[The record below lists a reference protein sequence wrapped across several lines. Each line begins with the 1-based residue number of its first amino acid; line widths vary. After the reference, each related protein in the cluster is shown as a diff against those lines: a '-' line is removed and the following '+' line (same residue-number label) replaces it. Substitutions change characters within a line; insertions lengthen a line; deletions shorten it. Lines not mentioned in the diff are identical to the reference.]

1 METNINYQ
9 YIYQYSQDF
18 AQKVSDRFFSNKTTI
33 DGREMLNL
41 TPVTQI
47 NLFTIKI
54 IFQQWKDEMN
64 RLKSPYFNYQAPE
77 VRKVMREFMNVLSR
91 NISVD
96 QENFTPLLA
105 KAVQDAILLIFSP
118 YDFYRQEFSRKSNI
132 NSNELKEVAKYIK
145 VNSNLMDA
153 FIQQIAAGDKEIV
166 TKEEGMRMLDDI
178 LANTSAL
185 PEDFE
190 PFRQQFSEIE
200 TLKTDKIY
208 QQTNAEEANRKT
220 QEIKFVKADKEEKME
235 APATIN
241 DRFTSQQKASL
252 AEVLQKR
259 KIDNIK
265 SHISINQRFM
275 FINELFGG
283 DINIYNSALE
293 KVDNCQSMNEA
304 LDYLQQNYVQ
314 QHQWDMESEEV
325 AEFMDVLAKKY
336 G

>member
-9 YIYQYSQDF
+9 YIYQYSQGF

-118 YDFYRQEFSRKSNI
+118 YDFYRQEFSRKDKI

-145 VNSNLMDA
+145 VNSNLMEA
-153 FIQQIAAGDKEIV
+153 FIQQIVAADKEIV
-166 TKEEGMRMLDDI
+166 TKEEGTRMLDDI

>member
-9 YIYQYSQDF
+9 YIYQYSQSF
-18 AQKVSDRFFSNKTTI
+18 AQKVSDRFFNGKPTI

-41 TPVTQI
+41 TPLAQI
-47 NLFTIKI
+47 NLFIIKI
-54 IFQQWKDEMN
+54 IFQQWKDEMS

-96 QENFTPLLA
+96 KENFTPLLS
-105 KAVQDAILLIFSP
+105 KAVQDALLLIFSP
-118 YDFYRQEFSRKSNI
+118 YDFYRQEFSRKPKI
-132 NSNELKEVAKYIK
+132 NRNELKEVAKYIK
-145 VNSNLMDA
+145 INNHLMDA
-153 FIQQIAAGDKEIV
+153 FIERINTNNQEAINQ
-166 TKEEGMRMLDDI
+166 EEGMQILDNI
-178 LANTSAL
+178 LSNTSAL

-190 PFRQQFSEIE
+190 PFRLQLSEVE
-200 TLKTDKIY
+200 PLDADKLY
-208 QQTNAEEANRKT
+208 QQI
-220 QEIKFVKADKEEKME
+220 EIDKAAGTSTETPLSQSEKVEKEE
-235 APATIN
+235 APATLN

-259 KIDNIK
+259 KIENIK

-283 DINIYNSALE
+283 DINIYNNALE
-293 KVDNCQSMNEA
+293 KVDNCESMSEA
-304 LDYLQQNYVQ
+304 LDYLQQNFVQ
-314 QHQWDMESEEV
+314 QQQWDMESEEV